1 MSKNDISELSGVIE
15 PSIFTKPN
23 LLKQSKNKELLD
35 KWNKN
40 GGNIP
45 TCINY
50 NCDRPVAIRH
60 WSAQGDPSLKT
71 ECSRCS
77 SARCAGKSIE
87 GVTFHKKH
95 YCENKDSILGWV
107 CPMDQSR
114 YAEFP
119 SDIYEMD
126 HKDGNHHNNTPE
138 NLVTLCSICHTR
150 KAKNLATS
158 IHKGNHQESNKKTL
172 NHIIKGVGVFI
183 LLLFL

>member
-1 MSKNDISELSGVIE
+1 MSTNDIKELSDIPMAGISIKSIRVPKPSKN
-15 PSIFTKPN
+15 
-23 LLKQSKNKELLD
+23 QELLD
-35 KWNKN
+35 KWNQN

-50 NCDRPVAIRH
+50 NCERPVAIRH

-71 ECSRCS
+71 ECSKCS
-77 SARCAGKSIE
+77 TARCAGKIVE

-95 YCENKDSILGWV
+95 YCENKDSILGWN

-126 HKDGNHHNNTPE
+126 HKDGDHHNNTPE

-150 KAKNLATS
+150 KGK
-158 IHKGNHQESNKKTL
+158 ESGDFNAQKQSSRIKQKKL
-172 NHIIKGVGVFI
+172 
-183 LLLFL
+183 